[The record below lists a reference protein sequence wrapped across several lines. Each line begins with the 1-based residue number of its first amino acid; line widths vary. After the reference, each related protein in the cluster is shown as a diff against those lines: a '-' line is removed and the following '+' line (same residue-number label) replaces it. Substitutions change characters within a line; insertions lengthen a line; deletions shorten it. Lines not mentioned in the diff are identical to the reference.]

1 MNLFLLRQDNKGSPY
16 KLPMTRQV
24 LGPIGNVDLSGR
36 NLFYVVSQERSPRSE
51 KNTSL
56 APVATS

>member
-16 KLPMTRQV
+16 KLLMTRQV
-24 LGPIGNVDLSGR
+24 LGSIGNVDLSGR